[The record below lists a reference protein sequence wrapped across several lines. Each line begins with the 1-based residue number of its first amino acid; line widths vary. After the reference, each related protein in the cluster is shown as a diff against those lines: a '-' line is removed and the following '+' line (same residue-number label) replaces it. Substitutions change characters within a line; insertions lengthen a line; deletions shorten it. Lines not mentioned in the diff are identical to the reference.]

1 MRYACFVCIWSFFS
15 LMVPLVGYAS
25 DPSSTCAQLFRQEQH
40 KLAAECYTQIAAKM
54 PTPDKLDDLQKKRK
68 GLFLENAAKAYQKH
82 AAAQKEAQE
91 QRYYYE
97 KAAEPLR
104 SYLQERLCVKA
115 YRCQAIKGMLFD
127 LDAKIGYA
135 ALTLTNSLAETA
147 RVEIK
152 GYQFE
157 REVSLSG
164 QENLR
169 LRPGVYQVRVT
180 YPKQA
185 TQYAEV
191 TLGERET
198 RLFEAAT
205 MGKGP
210 YKQGLTGGQIGG
222 IVLIAGGIALLGGGL
237 TFVFVSKNIEKD
249 LDGLFAERFSVNA
262 ARATLFTDLKRD
274 AHLSFNA
281 GVIGLALGAV
291 VIGGGILWFRLAAPQ
306 KKAETSNKTASQWP
320 VSSAFP
326 LATSNANALPAQRL
340 YTTPSF

>member
-1 MRYACFVCIWSFFS
+1 MRI
-15 LMVPLVGYAS
+15 
-25 DPSSTCAQLFRQEQH
+25 
-40 KLAAECYTQIAAKM
+40 
-54 PTPDKLDDLQKKRK
+54 
-68 GLFLENAAKAYQKH
+68 
-82 AAAQKEAQE
+82 
-91 QRYYYE
+91 
-97 KAAEPLR
+97 
-104 SYLQERLCVKA
+104 
-115 YRCQAIKGMLFD
+115 
-127 LDAKIGYA
+127 
-135 ALTLTNSLAETA
+135 
-147 RVEIK
+147 
-152 GYQFE
+152 
-157 REVSLSG
+157 
-164 QENLR
+164 
-169 LRPGVYQVRVT
+169 T
-180 YPKQA
+180 YPGQA
-185 TQYAEV
+185 SQDVEV

-237 TFVFVSKNIEKD
+237 TFVFVSKNIERD